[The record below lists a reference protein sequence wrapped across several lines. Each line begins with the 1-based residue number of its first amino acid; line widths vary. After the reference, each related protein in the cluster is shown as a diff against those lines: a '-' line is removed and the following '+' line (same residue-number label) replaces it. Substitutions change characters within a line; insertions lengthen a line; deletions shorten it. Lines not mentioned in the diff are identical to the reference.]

1 MKSWSDFYDL
11 ILPDVPSCPHAA
23 VDLALRRAAIA
34 FCEQSLA
41 YKYNYPDIAVSAG
54 TETYIY
60 NPPDQTAVYVVAYAK
75 FNDCEIS
82 VNTSEDNI
90 KIWDW
95 RDQSGT
101 PQYVLGGSEG
111 VTLVPIPDI
120 DGTLSLI
127 VALRPSSTAIGIDDD
142 IFSEYREAIIAGAK
156 AQLMISPKKPYSNA
170 ALAAYY
176 QQLFIIKTGQ
186 AGVRTARNYTRQ
198 PLRTTIMRR

>member
-1 MKSWSDFYDL
+1 MKSWSDFYNM
-11 ILPDVPSCPHAA
+11 IVPDVPDCPFVAI
-23 VDLALRRAAIA
+23 DLALRRAAIA

-41 YKYNYPDIAVSAG
+41 YKYTYPDIAVTAG
-54 TETYIY
+54 TETYFY
-60 NPPDQTAVYVVAYAK
+60 NPPDQTAVYAVTYAK

-82 VNTSEDNI
+82 IDTSEDNI
-90 KIWDW
+90 KIWNW

-101 PQYVLGGSEG
+101 PQYLLGGSEG
-111 VTLVPIPDI
+111 ITLVPIPDI

-127 VALRPSSTAIGIDDD
+127 VALKPSSTAIGIDDD
-142 IFSEYREAIIAGAK
+142 IFNEYREAIIAGAK

-170 ALAAYY
+170 NLAAYY
-176 QQLFIIKTGQ
+176 QQLFIILTGQ